1 MATNRE
7 RRFILWFEEVGA
19 GDAHLVGTG
28 VALLGEVARHL
39 SRRGVRVPPGFA
51 VTAHA
56 YRYLVKEAGL
66 LADLRRVLAGIDPRD
81 PEGLALKA
89 RQARDLFLRA
99 KLPANLETE
108 IVRAYWKL
116 SSRAGAGD
124 GAVVVRPSPAG
135 EQPADSPVGLQD
147 SLLNVKGEYAVADA
161 CRRSFA
167 SHFTERAIASRLVR
181 GIDPLDQALA
191 LGVHRMVRSDAAC
204 SGVATG
210 FDPRSGFPGVIAIR
224 GGFGARIARDEEE
237 GSADVYV
244 VHKLTLRKG
253 FRSIVGRQRGTKEWK
268 WVPGSDAD
276 PNLALVPVPERDQ
289 KQLILGD
296 DEVLELA
303 RGTSVIEAH
312 LGRVVEL
319 GWAKD
324 GDGVNAGTGML
335 YVLQVRRATPPS
347 RPLDLSTYLME
358 SPGDPREVLL
368 RGKGAGDAIGGGRV
382 KFVGDVARLSE
393 FTVGSVLVTDT
404 TDREWEEAMRASA
417 AVITLRGDRQ
427 SHAAR
432 FCGDHGVPCLVGV
445 GSAARQLSD
454 GMEVTVDCRDEIGI
468 VIRGLRPYRV
478 ERVRPSELPE
488 TKAELM
494 MIAGPIERVFFEA
507 QQGVGGVGLVSLD
520 AIIEEQIGIHP
531 FALLELDQIKDRQ
544 DQPFDDEPGLADL
557 ADAVRQRAG
566 AWTSKVE
573 WFVDRLSCAIGSV
586 AAGSYRE
593 VAGKVAGDV
602 LVRFSNL
609 SPARYL
615 HLVGGQRYDLRPG
628 APLWDLQGAGRYLD
642 PIYGR
647 AFSLECQAIKRVR
660 EELGFVNVKVV
671 VPHCR
676 TPDEGQRL
684 ISLMGRHGLVRG
696 ENGLECYLQLQV
708 PSNFLLIEQFARL
721 FDGFLLEAED
731 LASLVFGTRVDGQ
744 DVELLRQ
751 GGAAARRFV
760 GHVFQGAGRHRPRR
774 RVGFCVRSPD
784 AVPSWVAFVA
794 EMGADFIAT
803 RPAQLAATKL
813 IATYAEVARGERKHL
828 VVVEEDPVTGRQ
840 ITRFGVPV
848 KWLKDRATRWA
859 RHQSGRMRE
868 LTPDA
873 RRAVAAFL
881 AAVTP
886 RVQIERP
893 GQLREVYC
901 WRPEDIDVARE
912 EKARGVRS
920 VKVRR
925 IGTLSAQELL
935 EVASVWGEQARA
947 GGRKVPAVDSARTR
961 GLVKRFEHA
970 RAEFIAQTSAAVLG
984 ELFRSELRQG

>member
-19 GDAHLVGTG
+19 DDAPLVGTK
-28 VALLGEVARHL
+28 VALLGEVMRHL
-39 SRRGVRVPPGFA
+39 GRRGVRIPPGFA

-56 YRYLVKEAGL
+56 YRHLVKEAGL
-66 LADLRRVLAGIDPRD
+66 LADLKRVMTGIDARD
-81 PEGLALKA
+81 QEGLALKA

-99 KLPANLETE
+99 KLPANLEAE

-116 SSRAGAGD
+116 SSRAGAGEA
-124 GAVVVRPSPAG
+124 AVAVRPSSVG

-167 SHFTERAIASRLVR
+167 SLFTERAIALRLAR
-181 GIDPLDQALA
+181 GIDPLNQALA
-191 LGVHRMVRSDAAC
+191 LGVQRMVRSDAAC

-210 FDPRSGFPGVIAIR
+210 FDPRSGFSGVIVIR
-224 GGFGARIARDEEE
+224 GGFGARIPREEE
-237 GSADVYV
+237 GASADTYS

-276 PNLALVPVPERDQ
+276 PPLVLVPVPEREQ

-303 RGTSVIEAH
+303 RAASTVEAH
-312 LGRVVEL
+312 LGSLVEL
-319 GWAKD
+319 SWAKD

-335 YVLQVRRATPPS
+335 YVLQVRRVTPPS
-347 RPLDLSTYLME
+347 RPLDLSTYLMDP
-358 SPGDPREVLL
+358 SGDPREILL
-368 RGKGAGDAIGGGRV
+368 RGKGVGDAIGSGRV
-382 KFVGDVARLSE
+382 KVIGDVARLSE
-393 FTVGSVLVTDT
+393 FTVGSVLVTDA
-404 TDREWEEAMRASA
+404 TDPEWEEAMRASA
-417 AVITLRGDRQ
+417 AVITARGDRE

-432 FCGDHGVPCLVGV
+432 FCGDQGVPCLVGV
-445 GSAARQLSD
+445 GSAARHLSD
-454 GMEVTVDCRDEIGI
+454 GMEVTVDCRDETGL

-494 MIAGPIERVFFEA
+494 MIAGPQERVFFEA

-531 FALLELDQIKDRQ
+531 FALLEFDQLKERQ
-544 DQPFDDEPGLADL
+544 DQPFEDEPGLADL
-557 ADAVRQRAG
+557 AAAIQKRAG
-566 AWTSKVE
+566 AQSSKAE
-573 WFVDRLSCAIGSV
+573 WLVDRLSFGIGSV

-593 VAGKVAGDV
+593 VAGKVTGDV
-602 LVRFSNL
+602 LVRFSSL
-609 SPARYL
+609 SSARYL
-615 HLVGGQRYDLRPG
+615 HLLGGHRYEPRPG
-628 APLWDLQGAGRYLD
+628 APLWDLQGAGRHLD

-660 EELGFVNVKVV
+660 EEMGFVNVKVV

-676 TPDEGQRL
+676 TPDEGRRL
-684 ISLMGRHGLVRG
+684 ISLMGRHGLARG
-696 ENGLECYLQLQV
+696 ENGLEAYLQLQV
-708 PSNFLLIEQFARL
+708 PSNLLLIEQFARL
-721 FDGFLLEAED
+721 FDGFVLEAED
-731 LASLVFGTRVDGQ
+731 LASLVFGARGDGQ
-744 DVELLRQ
+744 DAELLRQ
-751 GGAAARRFV
+751 GGAAARRFL
-760 GHVFQGAGRHRPRR
+760 GQVFQGARRHRPRR
-774 RVGFCVRSPD
+774 RVGFCVRGAD
-784 AVPSWVAFVA
+784 TVPSWVAYFA

-803 RPAQLAATKL
+803 RPAQLAATRL
-813 IATYAEVARGERKHL
+813 IAAYAELARGERKHL
-828 VVVEEDPVTGRQ
+828 VVVDEDPVTGRQ
-840 ITRFGVPV
+840 ITRFGVPI

-859 RHQSGRMRE
+859 RHQSGRVRE
-868 LTPDA
+868 LTPDGK
-873 RRAVAAFL
+873 RAVGAFL

-893 GQLREVYC
+893 GQLREVFC
-901 WRPEDIDVARE
+901 WRTEDVDVARE

-925 IGTLSAQELL
+925 IGALSAQELV
-935 EVASVWGEQARA
+935 EVAHLWGEQVRA
-947 GGRKVPAVDSARTR
+947 GGRKIPAVDSARTR

-970 RAEFIAQTSAAVLG
+970 RAEFVAQTSATVLS
-984 ELFRSELRQG
+984 ELFRSEMKQG